1 MDTQRSVIDLFGDL
15 VDQMST
21 LFRKE
26 IQLAKT
32 EMTEKAGQFAGGAA
46 QIGAGGV
53 MLLAAL
59 IFFLHAVVAWL
70 DHAGLEPR
78 WGFLL
83 VALVVGGLGYF
94 MLNRGKNEMKA
105 TNLTPYRTTEQL
117 QRDAAVVKEQV
128 R

>member
-46 QIGAGGV
+46 QVGVGGV
-53 MLLAAL
+53 LLLAAL
-59 IFFLHAVVAWL
+59 LFFLHAVVAWL
-70 DHAGLEPR
+70 DYAGLDPR
-78 WGFLL
+78 WGFLIVAIL
-83 VALVVGGLGYF
+83 VGAGGYL

-105 TNLTPYRTTEQL
+105 TNLTPVRTTEQL